1 MSSSR
6 YAGSIAQN
14 ARSRRAL
21 AGGVATAIR
30 ANQDPVPI
38 CFERGAGARIWDID
52 GNEYIDYT
60 LSYGPLLL
68 GQSPRRVIDA
78 VQLQLETGLGYGASH
93 RFEAELA
100 EAVCRTVPSVELC
113 VFSTTGSEAVHAALR
128 IARVATGRA
137 RVVKFLGHY
146 HGWLDTI
153 NVGGPGQAVPG
164 PGTSGQDPAAAAAL
178 TVCPW
183 NDLDALESVL
193 DDDVAAVIMEPLNVN
208 GGCIAPVPAYLEAAR
223 ELIHQAGALLV
234 FDEVITGYR
243 LALGGAQERFGVL
256 PDLTVLG
263 KALGGGFPISAVG
276 GRTDVM
282 DAVAS
287 RRVAHIGT
295 FNANPI
301 CACAALAA
309 ITELEQNADQIYPAL
324 EKRARELATIF
335 HEESV
340 AAGFPIQVTHDVGV
354 AHAFVSEKPV
364 KTYEDALR
372 ADALAYRRFAAALLD
387 HGVQV
392 TQRGLLYVSTAHGSP
407 ELEETRR
414 AVAQAAATLAESM
427 ATDAHLESKARV

>member
-1 MSSSR
+1 VSSSR
-6 YAGSIAQN
+6 YARSIAQN
-14 ARSRRAL
+14 TRSRGAL

-38 CFERGAGARIWDID
+38 CFERGEGARIWDID

-68 GQSPRRVIDA
+68 GQSPRRLIDA

-100 EAVCRTVPSVELC
+100 EAVRRTVPSIELC

-128 IARVATGRA
+128 IARAATGRT

-153 NVGGPGQAVPG
+153 NVGGPGQAVAG
-164 PGTSGQDPAAAAAL
+164 PGTSGQDPAAAAAM

-183 NDLDALESVL
+183 NDLDALEAAL
-193 DDDVAAVIMEPLNVN
+193 GDDVAAVIMEPLNVN
-208 GGCIAPVPAYLEAAR
+208 GGCIEAVPGYLEAVR
-223 ELIHQAGALLV
+223 KLVHQSGALLV

-263 KALGGGFPISAVG
+263 KALGGGLPISAVG
-276 GRTDVM
+276 GRADVM
-282 DAVAS
+282 KVVAS
-287 RRVAHIGT
+287 GRVAHIGT

-309 ITELEQNADQIYPAL
+309 ITELERNADAIYPAL
-324 EKRARELATIF
+324 EDRAQELARIF
-335 HEESV
+335 HQESV
-340 AAGFPIQVTHDVGV
+340 AAGIPIQVNHDVGV

-364 KTYEDALR
+364 KTYGDALR
-372 ADALAYRRFAAALLD
+372 ADTLAYRRFAGALLD
-387 HGVQV
+387 HGIQV

-407 ELEETRR
+407 ELEETRK
-414 AVAQAAATLAESM
+414 AVARAATTLAQSMVAEARWESR
-427 ATDAHLESKARV
+427 ARV